1 MAWRWCSP
9 ACATSATEVDLLV
22 VLKLAA
28 GLAML
33 LGGAELL
40 VRGASRL
47 ALRWGMAPLVV
58 GLTVVAFGTSAPEL
72 AIGIGAAL
80 QGEADIALGNVV
92 GSNIAN
98 VLLILGICALVSP
111 LVVRRQLIWL
121 DVPVMV
127 AVSLGV
133 LAMSLDGELVRGE
146 GIALVALG
154 VAYVGGL
161 LWMARRGNGDDAA
174 GDAEVPDAGA
184 DVPAWRH
191 LLVLV
196 AGLAVL
202 VLGSQWLVD
211 GAVSIATAMGVSEL
225 VIGLTVVAIG
235 TSLPEI
241 ATSVLAV
248 MRGARDL
255 AVGNIVGSNVF
266 NLLFVLGATAAI
278 APDGIA
284 VGAAAV
290 RFDLPVMTA
299 VALACMPIFFTGH
312 CIQRWEG
319 GLFLGYYLAYIAYLL
334 LDAADHD
341 ALPAFSAMM
350 MAFVVPLTVITL
362 AVVTLRAW
370 RARHPR
376 P

>member
-9 ACATSATEVDLLV
+9 AFATSATEVELLV

-161 LWMARRGNGDDAA
+161 LWMARRGNGDDVTV
-174 GDAEVPDAGA
+174 DVEVPDTDV
-184 DVPAWRH
+184 DVPTWRH
-191 LLVLV
+191 VLVLV
-196 AGLAVL
+196 TGLAVL

-248 MRGARDL
+248 MRGERDM

-319 GLFLGYYLAYIAYLL
+319 GLFLGYYLAYLAYLL

>member
-1 MAWRWCSP
+1 M
-9 ACATSATEVDLLV
+9 DLLV
-22 VLKLAA
+22 VLKLVA

-72 AIGIGAAL
+72 AIGVGAAFK
-80 QGEADIALGNVV
+80 GEPDIALGNVV

-127 AVSLGV
+127 AVSAGV

-146 GIALVALG
+146 GIALVAIGL
-154 VAYVGGL
+154 AYVGGL
-161 LWMARRGNGDDAA
+161 LWMARRGNG
-174 GDAEVPDAGA
+174 GDVGDPEVPDAGTN
-184 DVPAWRH
+184 VPAWRH

-248 MRGARDL
+248 VRGERDM

-319 GLFLGYYLAYIAYLL
+319 GLFLGYYAAYIAYLL

>member
-1 MAWRWCSP
+1 MEP
-9 ACATSATEVDLLV
+9 V
-22 VLKLAA
+22 VLLKLVA
-28 GLAML
+28 GLALL

-40 VRGASRL
+40 VSGASRL
-47 ALRWGMAPLVV
+47 ALRWGLSPLVI

-72 AIGIGAAL
+72 AIGIDAAVR
-80 QGEADIALGNVV
+80 GESDIALGNVV

-127 AVSLGV
+127 AVSVGV
-133 LAMSLDGELVRGE
+133 LVMSLDGALVRGE
-146 GIALVALG
+146 GIALIVLG
-154 VAYVGGL
+154 AAYVIGL
-161 LWMARRGNGDDAA
+161 LWLARRGDGGEDAA
-174 GDAEVPDAGA
+174 AAGVADANDLADVAAGA
-184 DVPAWRH
+184 ANAPAWRH
-191 LLVLV
+191 ALLLL
-196 AGLAVL
+196 AGLGLL
-202 VLGSQWLVD
+202 VLGSRWLVG
-211 GAVSIATAMGVSEL
+211 GAVSIAASLGISEL

-248 MRGARDL
+248 IRGERDM

-278 APDGIA
+278 APDGVP

-299 VALACMPIFFTGH
+299 VAVACMPIFFTGH

-319 GLFLGYYLAYIAYLL
+319 GLFLGYYLAYLAYLL

-341 ALPAFSAMM
+341 ALPAFSATM

-362 AVVTLRAW
+362 VVVTARAW
-370 RARHPR
+370 RARHPAG
-376 P
+376 

>member
-1 MAWRWCSP
+1 MDP
-9 ACATSATEVDLLV
+9 VV
-22 VLKLAA
+22 VLKLVA

-47 ALRWGMAPLVV
+47 ALRWGMTPLVI
-58 GLTVVAFGTSAPEL
+58 GLTVVAFGTSAPEF
-72 AIGIGAAL
+72 AIGIGAAM

-98 VLLILGICALVSP
+98 VLLILGLCALVSP

-127 AVSLGV
+127 AVSFGV
-133 LAMSLDGELVRGE
+133 LAMSLDGALRRGE
-146 GIALVALG
+146 GIALVLIGLG
-154 VAYVGGL
+154 YVGGL
-161 LWMARRGNGDDAA
+161 LWMARRGNGDDA
-174 GDAEVPDAGA
+174 DAAA
-184 DVPAWRH
+184 DVPANGADAPAWRH
-191 LLVLV
+191 VLVLV

-211 GAVSIATAMGVSEL
+211 GAVSIASAMGISEL

-248 MRGARDL
+248 VRGERDM

-299 VALACMPIFFTGH
+299 VAVACMPIFFTGH

-319 GLFLGYYLAYIAYLL
+319 GLFLGYYVAYVAYLL

-341 ALPAFSAMM
+341 ALPAFSAVM

-362 AVVTLRAW
+362 AVVTMRAW

-376 P
+376 R